1 MICPKCGAAVAEGS
15 LYCNHCGRKA
25 VSRNVHPKAKNV
37 LMSVLL
43 ITYGFAILTCF
54 IVNLA
59 VSGLLSWFYI
69 VLCGVVLLFC
79 ATVLPLLLP
88 KGRLLVSGLATSG
101 MVYLLLYACSALVNG
116 DWLLSFAYPVA
127 TFGLLAA
134 WLIVFICRI
143 RTNWFIKSALIALI
157 AMVLTISVNSFTDYV
172 FSGIPFDINIF
183 FNNTWTSRNIG
194 NKATAWC
201 LIFYACAA
209 LVVGSMKA
217 IAKRTKQ
224 D

>member
-1 MICPKCGAAVAEGS
+1 MNCTKCGAAVAEGS
-15 LYCNHCGRKA
+15 MYCNHCGRKA
-25 VSRNVHPKAKNV
+25 ISRDVHPKAKIILV
-37 LMSVLL
+37 SVLL
-43 ITYGFAILTCF
+43 ITYGFAVLTCF
-54 IVNLA
+54 IVNLG

-69 VLCGVVLLFC
+69 VLCGVALLFC

-88 KGRLLVSGLATSG
+88 KGRLPISGLATSG

-134 WLIVFICRI
+134 WLIVFICMI
-143 RTNWFIKSALIALI
+143 RTNWFIKSTLIALI
-157 AMVLTISVNSFTDYV
+157 VMVLAITINSFTDYV

-183 FNNTWTSRNIG
+183 FNNTWTSSNIG

-201 LIFYACAA
+201 LILYSCTA
-209 LVVGSMKA
+209 LGIGIVKE

-224 D
+224 N